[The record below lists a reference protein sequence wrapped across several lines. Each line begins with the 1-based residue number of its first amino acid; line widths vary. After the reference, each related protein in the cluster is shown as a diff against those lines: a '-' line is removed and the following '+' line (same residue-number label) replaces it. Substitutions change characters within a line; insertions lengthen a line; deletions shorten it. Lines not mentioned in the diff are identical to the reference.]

1 MFWKPHAPRI
11 WAMKPATSIEKI
23 SKIFAAFR
31 YTPVLGI
38 KEISERTALIPSD
51 VHRLLRSLEVF
62 GYVDQDVA
70 TKKYRLGLEL
80 LKLGHI
86 VHQRIEIRKVARPF
100 VQRLATSTEANVN
113 LAVFDPHQLEIVF
126 VDQADASNEF
136 EIRLRVGAPASP
148 HATSVGKIL
157 VAHLD
162 PAISA
167 KLLKKNGMKRYT
179 RNTTVELEQLQNEFR
194 QIRKQGYGTD
204 REEVVEGA
212 FCVGAPI
219 RDHTGTVIAAVSI
232 SIKAHNASESNEAS
246 LISAVK
252 KTANQI
258 SIALGY
264 ESVLVGPGGPCAG
277 KK

>member
-1 MFWKPHAPRI
+1 
-11 WAMKPATSIEKI
+11 MKPATSIEKV

-31 YTPVLGI
+31 YTPVLGV
-38 KEISERTALIPSD
+38 KEIAERTALIPSD
-51 VHRLLRSLEVF
+51 VHRLLRSLEYF
-62 GYVDQDVA
+62 GYVDQDAA

-86 VHQRIEIRKVARPF
+86 VHQRIEMRKVARPF
-100 VQRLATSTEANVN
+100 VQRLATATEATVN
-113 LAVFDPHQLEIVF
+113 LAVYDPHQLEIVF

-136 EIRLRVGAPASP
+136 EIRLRVGARASP

-162 PAISA
+162 PATSLR
-167 KLLKKNGMKRYT
+167 LLKKHGMKRYT
-179 RNTTVELEQLQNEFR
+179 RNTTIELEQLQKEFE
-194 QIRKQGYGTD
+194 QIRKQGYGRD

-219 RDHTGTVIAAVSI
+219 RDHTGSVVAAVSI
-232 SIKAHNASESNEAS
+232 SIMAHNVTLPNEAH

-252 KTANQI
+252 TTANQI
-258 SIALGY
+258 SLALGY
-264 ESVLVGPGGPCAG
+264 EPALVESTRPCAANR
-277 KK
+277 